1 MEIKKN
7 PTKEIHQHRTLF
19 LLIGLIVSI
28 TLVLFAFEF
37 KTDYTSPEAMFIE
50 ESGFFIPDIP
60 QTKHEEPKPPQPK
73 QFNLIEV
80 QDPIEV
86 TDIELPDV
94 SYEPDD
100 SFEEPQFIDTEEEE
114 SPEEE
119 FVFAEK
125 QASFPGGQEAWMK
138 YLRKNLK
145 YPRQAQRMGIEGKV
159 YLNFLVDAEGNIS
172 NIEVPRGIGGGC
184 DQEAIRVLENAPN
197 WNPGL
202 QRGQPVKSPMSIYI
216 VFRLK

>member
-1 MEIKKN
+1 MELKKK
-7 PTKEIHQHRTLF
+7 PSQEINQYRAIF

-28 TLVLFAFEF
+28 GLVLCAFEF
-37 KTDYTSPEAMFIE
+37 RTEHSSPKALLIE
-50 ESGFFIPDIP
+50 ESAFFIPDIP

-80 QDPIEV
+80 EEPEEV
-86 TDIELPDV
+86 TEMELPPFTF
-94 SYEPDD
+94 EPEDI
-100 SFEEPQFIDTEEEE
+100 FEEPIFPDDEE
-114 SPEEE
+114 PMPVDD

-125 QASFPGGQEAWMK
+125 QASFPGGVDAWMQ
-138 YLRKNLK
+138 YLKKNLK
-145 YPRQAQRMGIEGKV
+145 YPRKAQRMGIEGKV
-159 YLNFLVDAEGNIS
+159 YLNFLVDANGHIS

-202 QRGQPVKSPMSIYI
+202 QRGRPVKSPMSIYI